1 MADSNIKKIRI
12 KKNNLPNFIGNND
25 ALKYEVRYRVVS
37 DDKNK
42 YSHWSPIHTLTADT
56 TLNETGYD
64 PDNSAATSIPYTILI
79 NSPDGNAQISWTMPL
94 LLVINPTDE
103 EKALQV
109 LQSSIKEFDIYVQW
123 EKDSIWGDWVWAGT
137 SNGTQFSIIYPT
149 DAEFVKFRI
158 QKVTQTKEVF
168 DAATYLITGSQD
180 LSSFDSTAYNSYLS
194 SIMEYL

>member
-1 MADSNIKKIRI
+1 MADENIKKIRI
-12 KKNNLPNFIGNND
+12 KKNNLPNFIGSND
-25 ALKYEVRYRVVS
+25 VLKYDVRYRVVS

-42 YSHWSPIHTLTADT
+42 YSHWSPIYTLIADT

-64 PDNSAATSIPYTILI
+64 PANSEATSIPYTILI
-79 NSPDGNAQISWTMPL
+79 NSPDGNAQISWTMPSQ
-94 LLVINPTDE
+94 LVINPTEE

-168 DAATYLITGSQD
+168 DAATYLITGAQD